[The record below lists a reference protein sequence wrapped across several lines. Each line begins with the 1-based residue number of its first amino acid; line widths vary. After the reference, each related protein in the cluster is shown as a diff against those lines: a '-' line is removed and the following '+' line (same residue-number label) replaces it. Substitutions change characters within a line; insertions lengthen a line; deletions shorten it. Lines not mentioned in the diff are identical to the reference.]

1 MSPCGYCHIV
11 TAAQIIT
18 SCTGRPT
25 TCYNTG
31 HCSTIYIVHP
41 PTTKRNTH
49 TLCTPLYQLINDH
62 LINGRLINGSIMIG
76 AIWLPTSLHLWSF
89 WRSYLY
95 FWTLLEMTI
104 SWMVFSN
111 YNNNNSQITIGPIW
125 LPIGPLPQCP
135 LEARFCSQKTFP
147 MFAENMS
154 INRVDLK
161 TLTDCK
167 NVSSKMVKRHSM
179 CYSALLPPRW
189 ETYGTQTRLSPNF
202 VGD

>member
-1 MSPCGYCHIV
+1 MPLNLFEIPRWRCQEGGVMSPCGYCHIV

-76 AIWLPTSLHLWSF
+76 AIWLPTSLHQCPLVARLEELSV
-89 WRSYLY
+89 
-95 FWTLLEMTI
+95 LLDFAQNDDILNGIFNI
-104 SWMVFSN
+104 S
-111 YNNNNSQITIGPIW
+111 NNDWPIL

-135 LEARFCSQKTFP
+135 LVARFCS
-147 MFAENMS
+147 
-154 INRVDLK
+154 
-161 TLTDCK
+161 
-167 NVSSKMVKRHSM
+167 
-179 CYSALLPPRW
+179 
-189 ETYGTQTRLSPNF
+189 
-202 VGD
+202 